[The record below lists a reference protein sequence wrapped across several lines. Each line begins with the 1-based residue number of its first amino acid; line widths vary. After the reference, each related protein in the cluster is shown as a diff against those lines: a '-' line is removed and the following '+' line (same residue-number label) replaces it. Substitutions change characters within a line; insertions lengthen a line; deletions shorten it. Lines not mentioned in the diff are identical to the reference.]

1 MAGGPA
7 AGYPCATSTH
17 HIQDTLTMLTTR
29 ALPVIAAAAALLA
42 GAALPASAAS
52 APLADTGTTRIQGA
66 DRYATATAVSA
77 STFTPP
83 QDVVFVASGENYP
96 DALAAGPAAASA
108 DAPILLV
115 KKDSVPTDVVT
126 ELERLKPSHVVVV
139 GGSGVV
145 SDETMH
151 QLASY
156 ATTSER
162 VFGANRYETAEQI
175 LAGMGAV
182 DSVYLSSGAGFADA
196 LGGGAAAAAEGG
208 GLLVTT
214 KETRPDPTLRARQA
228 TPPSH
233 VVILGGTGVVSA
245 AVEAQVTALLPS
257 ATVDR
262 AGGDDRFETA
272 GILAEALWGESGAP
286 AAFVASG
293 MGYADALAAT
303 PVAYVNDAPIL
314 LTKAGCTPA
323 VTDVVLNDLAPDLTV
338 YLGGPAVSYSGTKVC

>member
-1 MAGGPA
+1 
-7 AGYPCATSTH
+7 
-17 HIQDTLTMLTTR
+17 MLTTR
-29 ALPVIAAAAALLA
+29 ALPVVAAAAALLI
-42 GAALPASAAS
+42 GAAIPASAAS

-66 DRYATATAVSA
+66 DRYATAVAVSA
-77 STFTPP
+77 STFSPP

-115 KKDSVPTDVVT
+115 RKDTVPADVVT

-139 GGSGVV
+139 GGPGVV
-145 SDETMH
+145 SETTVQ

-175 LAGMGAV
+175 LERMEGA
-182 DSVYLSSGAGFADA
+182 DSVYVASGAGFADA

-208 GLLVTT
+208 GLLLTA
-214 KETRPDPTLRARQA
+214 KDSLPDATVRALQA
-228 TPPSH
+228 STPSH
-233 VVILGGTGVVSA
+233 VVILGGTGVVSG
-245 AVEAQVTALLPS
+245 AVESQVKALLPPT

-262 AGGDDRFETA
+262 ADGADRYETA
-272 GILAEALWGESGAP
+272 GILAEALWGEGGAP
-286 AAFVASG
+286 TAFVASG

-314 LTKAGCTPA
+314 LTRATCTPG
-323 VTDVVLNDLAPDLTV
+323 VTDFVLNDLAPDLTV
-338 YLGGPAVSYSGTKVC
+338 YLGGPAVSYSGKQVC